1 MVLRYWACGFL
12 FLMLLVGCESANVTH
27 RTNDLSLPKS
37 SRPTLTSLHQ
47 KNPLSDGN
55 SLSDRMIVP
64 HSRETEMAEHLA
76 VADPFPT
83 VYFPFDS
90 WEVSSDVRDRLDAT
104 AGWMSRFPQYGLTIE
119 GHTDVR
125 GAESYN
131 MVLGAKRA
139 QAVKEYLKNLGIS
152 AGRVAVVSYGK
163 VLTLCEED
171 DESTCHQYN
180 RRAELLLE

>member
-1 MVLRYWACGFL
+1 MVLRYGILCFL
-12 FLMLLVGCESANVTH
+12 FLVIFVGCESSSVMH
-27 RTNDLSLPKS
+27 RTNESTHSKTTK
-37 SRPTLTSLHQ
+37 PTLASLQ
-47 KNPLSDGN
+47 QNPLSNRN

-64 HSRETEMAEHLA
+64 KGSQTEKGNNLKA
-76 VADPFPT
+76 VDPFPT

-90 WEVSSDVRDRLDAT
+90 WEVSADVRDRLDAT

-125 GAESYN
+125 GTESYN

-139 QAVKEYLKNLGIS
+139 QAVKEYLKNLGIPS
-152 AGRVAVVSYGK
+152 SRVDVVSYGK
-163 VLTLCEED
+163 VLMLCEVD

>member
-1 MVLRYWACGFL
+1 MVIRYWACSFL
-12 FLMLLVGCESANVTH
+12 FLTLLVGCESTNIKH
-27 RTNDLSLPKS
+27 RANDLSFPKNPK
-37 SRPTLTSLHQ
+37 PTLTSLPQ
-47 KNPLSDGN
+47 SPLSDEN

-64 HSRETEMAEHLA
+64 HSSETEMGNQLA
-76 VADPFPT
+76 VVDPFPT

-119 GHTDVR
+119 GHTDIR
-125 GAESYN
+125 GTESYN

-139 QAVKEYLKNLGIS
+139 QAVKEYLENLGIPS
-152 AGRVAVVSYGK
+152 RRVDVVSYGK
-163 VLTLCEED
+163 VLTLCEVD